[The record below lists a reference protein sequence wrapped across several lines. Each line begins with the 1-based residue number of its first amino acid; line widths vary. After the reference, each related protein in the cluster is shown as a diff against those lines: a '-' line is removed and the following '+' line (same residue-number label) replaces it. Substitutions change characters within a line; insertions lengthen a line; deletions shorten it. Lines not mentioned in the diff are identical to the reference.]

1 MDKFVIGELVI
12 GKVEAI
18 RPYAVF
24 MSFSDGRNGLLH
36 ISEISD
42 AYIRDIERF
51 ASVGDEIKVKI
62 IDIDEKN
69 GFLRVSLK
77 QVPEQEAYST
87 HQNNKRDRVDA
98 TSDEFKTLA
107 EKLPGWI
114 EEAYRK
120 AKEDLEDD

>member
-51 ASVGDEIKVKI
+51 TSVGDLIKVKVLL
-62 IDIDEKN
+62 IDGTN
-69 GFLRVSLK
+69 GFMRVSYK
-77 QVPEQEAYST
+77 QVPEEEMFTT
-87 HQNNKRDRVDA
+87 HTNGKRQVPNIKDD
-98 TSDEFKTLA
+98 DFKVL
-107 EKLPGWI
+107 EERLPVWI
-114 EEAYRK
+114 DKALKK
-120 AKEDLEDD
+120 AKGEKDD